1 MCINEI
7 KVVNLPNNDKLKN
20 IRTLFAQK
28 IKAARVRSGLLQ
40 KQLASA
46 LNIDV
51 PMYSRIERGGRQA
64 KKEQVVLLSDILNIE
79 REELLS
85 LWIADKIN
93 AIIGDDKNIADKAL
107 KTIIDNRNGNKDYT
121 HAYQRR

>member
-51 PMYSRIERGGRQA
+51 PMYSRIERGDRQA

>member
-20 IRTLFAQK
+20 IRTLFTQK

-51 PMYSRIERGGRQA
+51 PMYSRIERGDRQA

-121 HAYQRR
+121 HAY

>member
-51 PMYSRIERGGRQA
+51 PMYSRIERGDRQA

-121 HAYQRR
+121 HAY

>member
-51 PMYSRIERGGRQA
+51 PMYSRIERGDRQA

-93 AIIGDDKNIADKAL
+93 AIIGNDKNIADKAL

-121 HAYQRR
+121 HAY

>member
-46 LNIDV
+46 SNIDV
-51 PMYSRIERGGRQA
+51 PMYSRIERGDRQA

-121 HAYQRR
+121 HAY

>member
-51 PMYSRIERGGRQA
+51 PMYSRIERGDRQA

-93 AIIGDDKNIADKAL
+93 AIIGNDKNIADKAL

>member
-40 KQLASA
+40 KQLAS
-46 LNIDV
+46 V
-51 PMYSRIERGGRQA
+51 
-64 KKEQVVLLSDILNIE
+64 LNIE

-93 AIIGDDKNIADKAL
+93 AIIGNDKNIADKAL

>member
-1 MCINEI
+1 M
-7 KVVNLPNNDKLKN
+7 
-20 IRTLFAQK
+20 LFAQK

-51 PMYSRIERGGRQA
+51 PMYSRIERGDRQA

-107 KTIIDNRNGNKDYT
+107 KTIIGNRNGNKDYT

>member
-1 MCINEI
+1 M
-7 KVVNLPNNDKLKN
+7 
-20 IRTLFAQK
+20 LFAQK

-51 PMYSRIERGGRQA
+51 PMYSRIERGDRQA

-85 LWIADKIN
+85 LWIADK
-93 AIIGDDKNIADKAL
+93 AL

-121 HAYQRR
+121 HAY

>member
-93 AIIGDDKNIADKAL
+93 AIIGNDKNIADKAL

>member
-93 AIIGDDKNIADKAL
+93 AIIGNDKNIADKAL

-121 HAYQRR
+121 HAY

>member
-121 HAYQRR
+121 HAY

>member
-1 MCINEI
+1 M
-7 KVVNLPNNDKLKN
+7 
-20 IRTLFAQK
+20 LFAQK

-51 PMYSRIERGGRQA
+51 PMYSRIERGDRQA
-64 KKEQVVLLSDILNIE
+64 KKEQVALLSDILNIE

-121 HAYQRR
+121 HAY